1 MRVFVAI
8 DLSDHARAAISETQ
22 AELAGVVR
30 GSPVRFVR
38 PEHLHLTLAF
48 VGNLPEGLAP
58 QLVTELTRDIPLPV
72 FELAF
77 GGYGVFPER
86 GAPRALWLGILE
98 GERATLSLQ
107 RVVVGRLAGV
117 GLEPERRPFCPH
129 LTLARWRN
137 SRPSDRPRHLGDRRL
152 VAVTPVQGVTLYESQ
167 PTSSGPR
174 YAALTRALLGG
185 GLLDYDEAELWRS
198 DPSRRS

>member
-1 MRVFVAI
+1 VRVFVAI
-8 DLSDHARAAISETQ
+8 DLSDDARAAISATE
-22 AELAGVVR
+22 AELADIGR
-30 GSPVRFVR
+30 GSAVRFVR

-48 VGNLPEGLAP
+48 VGNLPEGLAS
-58 QLVTELTRDIPLPV
+58 QLAAELTPDISQPV

-77 GGYGVFPER
+77 GGLGVFPER

-98 GERATLSLQ
+98 GESATLSLQ
-107 RVVVGRLAGV
+107 RVVVGRLAGM

-137 SRPSDRPRHLGDRRL
+137 SRRSDRPRQLGDRRL
-152 VAVTPVQGVTLYESQ
+152 VAVTPVQGITLYESR

-174 YAALTRALLGG
+174 YTVLARALLRG
-185 GLLDYDEAELWRS
+185 GLLDYDQAEPWRS
-198 DPSRRS
+198 VPSRRS